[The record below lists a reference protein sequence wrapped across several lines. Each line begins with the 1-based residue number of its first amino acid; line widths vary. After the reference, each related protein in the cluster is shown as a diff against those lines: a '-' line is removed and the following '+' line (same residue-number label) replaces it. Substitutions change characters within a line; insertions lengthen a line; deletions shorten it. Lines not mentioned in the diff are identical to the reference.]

1 MDTTILYQLKAR
13 FKDNA
18 FIRNLHTEEK
28 FDPIQK
34 QGTPYLTIGIDM
46 TNISNSTKLKSQF
59 NTVKL
64 AYDLIADEEIEFYGN
79 TMKLKDMLYLYN
91 LIQNKG
97 VPTSNSFNALF
108 GDHMVK
114 DIMNNDTIMNKH

>member
-1 MDTTILYQLKAR
+1 MDTTILHQLKAR

>member
-1 MDTTILYQLKAR
+1 MVTSGGSGTIDIGNASGVATFKRWMDTILLYQLKDQ

-28 FDPIQK
+28 YDAIQK
-34 QGTPYLTIGIDM
+34 QGTPYLTVGIDM

-64 AYDLIADEEIEFYGN
+64 AYDKIANEEVEFYGN
-79 TMKLKDMLYLYN
+79 KMKIKDLFYLYN
-91 LIQNKG
+91 LR
-97 VPTSNSFNALF
+97 
-108 GDHMVK
+108 
-114 DIMNNDTIMNKH
+114 

>member
-1 MDTTILYQLKAR
+1 MDTTILHQLKAR

-64 AYDLIADEEIEFYGN
+64 AYDLIADKEIEFYGN

>member
-1 MDTTILYQLKAR
+1 MDTTILHQLKAR

-97 VPTSNSFNALF
+97 VPT
-108 GDHMVK
+108 
-114 DIMNNDTIMNKH
+114 

>member
-1 MDTTILYQLKAR
+1 MDTTILHQLKER

>member
-1 MDTTILYQLKAR
+1 MDTTILHQLKAR

-114 DIMNNDTIMNKH
+114 DVMNNDTIMNKH

>member
-1 MDTTILYQLKAR
+1 MDTTILHQLKTR

-64 AYDLIADEEIEFYGN
+64 AYDLIADKEIEFYGN

>member
-1 MDTTILYQLKAR
+1 MDTTILHQLKAR

-34 QGTPYLTIGIDM
+34 QGTHYLTIGIDM